1 MGIVMKSNK
10 EINHIHST
18 NYSNRDKD
26 SQDFILGTADEHEI
40 RRFID
45 VVLVE
50 AIALLVRRSA

>member
-1 MGIVMKSNK
+1 MKSNK